1 MATINEKLEHLIS
14 LKLDELEPLQVSSDD
29 FGAGVDSI
37 CKLSK
42 LLQEDKKIEYD
53 FDDKTERRK
62 IEEERLEL
70 DKNKFNVEKNCS
82 NKFDKKELIFKGL
95 EYGIKL
101 TAVVLPAVFYGNW
114 MKRGFEFEKDGILC
128 SKTFMGFANKI
139 PKP

>member
-14 LKLDELEPLQVSSDD
+14 LKLDELEPLNVGSDD

-37 CKLSK
+37 CKLNK

-53 FDDKTERRK
+53 FDDKNERRK
-62 IEEERLEL
+62 FEES
-70 DKNKFNVEKNCS
+70 KNKLEEDRKNTFEK
-82 NKFDKKELIFKGL
+82 KDFIFKGL
-95 EYGIKL
+95 EYGVKFA
-101 TAVVLPAVFYGNW
+101 AVVLPAVFYGNW